1 MRRATVNLSPAASKV
16 RAKFGF
22 RLRSVRRMDC
32 MKSAIGWKRMSK
44 SNRNFSLCF
53 DLEPVIAWQR
63 LSVGLDK
70 FCARNKKRRLERVES
85 VLFFPEIMFRRLDE
99 CVFCAVSGRF

>member
-1 MRRATVNLSPAASKV
+1 MIT
-16 RAKFGF
+16 
-22 RLRSVRRMDC
+22 
-32 MKSAIGWKRMSK
+32 
-44 SNRNFSLCF
+44 
-53 DLEPVIAWQR
+53 WQR
-63 LSVGLDK
+63 LSVGVDK